1 MIFKNVD
8 IFDLNYEHS
17 SEEFGL
23 LNTPSENLPKKGLI
37 VRILILFKSVVFIL
51 FKYKK
56 RKNTIPNGSVLFF
69 GLHKNEKK
77 AYSNIINLSEKYYT
91 IGNDNF
97 INGFPILKI
106 YLLSLFYIPLVFY
119 HFLVTKDRIKKL
131 SFKYAF
137 DSYCFSFAALIVLP
151 EYFKNLKP
159 KKIFVSNHTRPFQRI
174 IMKIFSKKGLG
185 YIQHAQFINKMPPF
199 EGFDYFLLDGLDSLD
214 KFINA
219 KSSNNN
225 IYLVGKSAFD
235 HLLNYNKNN
244 FNLKKIGICVNNLDD
259 FEQVKLLAKRL
270 KKSFPLY
277 DIFLRPHPSDPRFL
291 EIKDFSSNL
300 GLIFS
305 NSKVID
311 SFCFLK
317 NIDVLL
323 AGDSNI
329 HIESICLNIPSIYL
343 NFINNKNDWYGYLNH
358 GMLYNGNSIN
368 KIVDFLNN
376 INLNML
382 DVRKLGKPY
391 IESIG
396 TVYQGNSS
404 SLVSE
409 ILNDNYNFINS
420 NFSIINDLN
429 NNNIYKLN
437 E

>member
-1 MIFKNVD
+1 MIFKNID

-23 LNTPSENLPKKGLI
+23 LETPSENLPKKGVIL
-37 VRILILFKSVVFIL
+37 RILILFKSVIFIL
-51 FKYKK
+51 FKHKK
-56 RKNTIPNGSVLFF
+56 RKNTIPNASVLFF

-77 AYSNIINLSEKYYT
+77 AYYNIINVRENHYI
-91 IGNDNF
+91 IGDDNF

-106 YLLSLFYIPLVFY
+106 YLLSLFYIPIVFY
-119 HFLVTKDRIKKL
+119 HFLVTKDRVKKN

-174 IMKIFSKKGLG
+174 IMKLFSKKGLG
-185 YIQHAQFINKMPPF
+185 YIQHAQFINNMPPF
-199 EGFDYFLLDGLDSLD
+199 EGFDYFLLDGLDSLR

-219 KSSNNN
+219 KSKNNN
-225 IYLVGKSAFD
+225 IFIVGNSAFD

-244 FNLKKIGICVNNLDD
+244 FDFKKIGICVNNLDD
-259 FEQVKLLAKRL
+259 LDKVKLLAKTL
-270 KKSFPLY
+270 KKYFPTKE
-277 DIFLRPHPSDPRFL
+277 IFLRPHPSDPRFL
-291 EIKDFSSNL
+291 EMKDFSSNL

-343 NFINNKNDWYGYLNH
+343 NFENIKNDWYGYLNN
-358 GMLYNGNSIN
+358 GMLFNGNSTS
-368 KIVDFLNN
+368 KIVEFLNN
-376 INLNML
+376 LDLSIL

-391 IESIG
+391 IESID
-396 TVYQGNSS
+396 TVYQGNSV

-409 ILNDNYNFINS
+409 ILNDNYNFINT
-420 NFSIINDLN
+420 NFSLTINS